1 MQPVR
6 QSPWMTALEIALA
19 VILPIAGLVIAVV
32 LFATKRP
39 REATYVAV
47 ATRDRRRPRSR
58 VLPLKKTDRAP
69 RVEAA
74 SRALID

>member
-1 MQPVR
+1 MQPAR

-39 REATYVAV
+39 REAAYVAV
-47 ATRDRRRPRSR
+47 AT
-58 VLPLKKTDRAP
+58 VIGAGL
-69 RVEAA
+69 
-74 SRALID
+74 ALAFYL

>member
-32 LFATKRP
+32 LFATKRA

-47 ATRDRRRPRSR
+47 AT
-58 VLPLKKTDRAP
+58 VIGAGL
-69 RVEAA
+69 
-74 SRALID
+74 ALAFYL